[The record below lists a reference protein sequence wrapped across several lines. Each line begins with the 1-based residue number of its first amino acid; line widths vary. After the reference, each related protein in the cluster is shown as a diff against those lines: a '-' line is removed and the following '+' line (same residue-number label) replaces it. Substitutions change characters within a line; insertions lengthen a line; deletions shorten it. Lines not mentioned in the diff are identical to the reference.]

1 MRAYINDNKRIHIVA
16 PSTLSGFCRRL
27 PGVHRVGDGWT
38 CPATPAA
45 AYELSSGTDLELS
58 EEIATLAV
66 RWISQVG
73 PPSFEVEP
81 SVTVLRP
88 WSHQK
93 TAYSFARHKDA
104 CLLAMDMGTGKTK
117 VAIDLAVNWR
127 AKRILVLCPKSVLR
141 VWFREL
147 AVHIPDQVETDVLI
161 LDKWTAARKAKETI
175 EFLSPIKAEK
185 SRWLV
190 VNYESIRSQQMAKL
204 VTGRSW
210 DLVILD
216 ESHRIKSATGVTSKI
231 VARIGEKATRRLCLT
246 GTPMPHSPLDLFG
259 QFRFLDPGV
268 FGTTFG
274 RFRDEYAVTHPR
286 FPSQVRFWRNE
297 EQMKRKLWELSYR
310 VEAEDVLD
318 LPEVQHIEIPVALS
332 AKAKRIYD
340 ELEREFIAEVNEKR
354 TVTAGH
360 ALVRL
365 LRLQQI
371 TSGHIKEDG
380 GEIQQID
387 TAKRDCLKDILED
400 IPPGEPV
407 VVFCR
412 FRHDLEQI
420 REVARMKGIKYG
432 EISGARKDLTAEGTI
447 LQETSL
453 LGVQMA
459 SGGLGID
466 LTRARRAVYYSI
478 GFSLGDYEQSL
489 ARVHR
494 PGQEHPVTYYHLVAE
509 GTVDRRVV
517 NALTKRRDVVES
529 ILEELRR

>member
-1 MRAYINDNKRIHIVA
+1 MRAYINDNKRIQIVA

-27 PGVHRVGDGWT
+27 PGVHRVEDGWT
-38 CPATPAA
+38 CRATPAT
-45 AYELSSGTDLELS
+45 AYALSSGTDLELS
-58 EEIATLAV
+58 GEILSLSV
-66 RWISQVG
+66 KWISQVG
-73 PPSFEVEP
+73 PPAFEVEP
-81 SVTVLRP
+81 SVTVLPP

-117 VAIDLAVNWR
+117 VAIDLAINWE
-127 AKRILVLCPKSVLR
+127 AKRILVVCPKSVLR

-147 AVHIPDQVETDVLI
+147 GIHIPPEMETDILI
-161 LDKWTAARKAKETI
+161 LDKWTSARKAKEAI

-185 SRWLV
+185 ARWLV
-190 VNYESIRSQQMAKL
+190 VNYESIRSRPMANL
-204 VTGRSW
+204 VTDRSW

-216 ESHRIKSATGVTSKI
+216 ESHRIKSPNGVTSKI
-231 VARIGEKATRRLCLT
+231 VAKIGEKATRRLCLT

-268 FGTTFG
+268 FGTNFG

-286 FPSQVRFWRNE
+286 FPSQVRFWRNK
-297 EQMKRKLWELSYR
+297 EQMRGKLWELSFR

-318 LPEVQHIEIPVALS
+318 LPEVRHIEIPVRLS
-332 AKAKRIYD
+332 AKAQRIYD
-340 ELEREFIAEVNEKR
+340 ELESEFIAEVNEKR

-371 TSGHIKEDG
+371 TSGHIKDDHGDVQE
-380 GEIQQID
+380 ID
-387 TAKRDCLKDILED
+387 TAKRDCLMDIMQD
-400 IPPGEPV
+400 IHPSEPV

-420 REVARMKGIKYG
+420 RRVAEMKKIRYY
-432 EISGARKDLTAEGTI
+432 EISGSRKDLTAEGTI
-447 LQETSL
+447 MPETSL
-453 LGVQMA
+453 LGVQIA

-466 LTRARRAVYYSI
+466 LTLARRAVYYSI

-509 GTVDRRVV
+509 GTVDRRVI